1 MAEIRIERK
10 QRGAL
15 PWLIGLALVALV
27 VIGLTLA
34 FADTE
39 VGTTGDGAREVGN
52 VQKEKQQEKKKKEN
66 EVPRRLQQWALDLE
80 AGQEA
85 GQTRAA

>member
-34 FADTE
+34 FADSTVE
-39 VGTTGDGAREVGN
+39 PVGDGAREVGN
-52 VQKEKQQEKKKKEN
+52 VQKEKQQEKKKD
-66 EVPRRLQQWALDLE
+66 EVPRRLQYWASLPT
-80 AGQEA
+80 AGQPL
-85 GQTRAA
+85 AA

>member
-15 PWLIGLALVALV
+15 PWLFGLALVALV

-34 FADTE
+34 FADSE
-39 VGTTGDGAREVGN
+39 LGPAGNGAREVGN
-52 VQKEKQQEKKKKEN
+52 AQKEKQKQEQEQKKKEK
-66 EVPRRLQQWALDLE
+66 EVPRRLQQWAFAGPE
-80 AGQEA
+80 A
-85 GQTRAA
+85 TRAA